1 MPESHKAEN
10 ARRKK
15 QNIAAGIGD
24 ENGRIAP
31 RVKAEAKIARC
42 IECQAELKITK
53 TNTELKLHSENKH
66 GKTIDI
72 CFPGAE
78 AISAEMKN
86 SVAGGKK
93 GKDAKASSGKGGKKA
108 SKEDLDDLLM
118 GGLTGGPGAKKK
130 KGKK

>member
-24 ENGRIAP
+24 ESGRIV
-31 RVKAEAKIARC
+31 RVKAEAKMGRC

-86 SVAGGKK
+86 AVAGGKK
-93 GKDAKASSGKGGKKA
+93 GNDAKASSGKGGKKA
-108 SKEDLDDLLM
+108 SKENLDDLLM
-118 GGLTGGPGAKKK
+118 AGMAGGPGAKKK

>member
-24 ENGRIAP
+24 ENGRLPP
-31 RVKAEAKIARC
+31 RIKADAKMAQC
-42 IECQAELKITK
+42 IVCQAELKITK

-66 GKTIDI
+66 GKTIDV

-86 SVAGGKK
+86 SAAGGTK
-93 GKDAKASSGKGGKKA
+93 GNGGKAGSGKGSKKVT
-108 SKEDLDDLLM
+108 KENLDDLLM
-118 GGLTGGPGAKKK
+118 AGMAGGPGAKKK

>member
-24 ENGRIAP
+24 ENGRLPP
-31 RVKAEAKIARC
+31 RIKADAKMAQC
-42 IECQAELKITK
+42 IVCQAELKITK

-66 GKTIDI
+66 GKTIDV

-86 SVAGGKK
+86 SVAGGTK
-93 GKDAKASSGKGGKKA
+93 GNGGKAGSGKGSKKVT
-108 SKEDLDDLLM
+108 KENLDDLLM
-118 GGLTGGPGAKKK
+118 AGMAGGPGAKKK

>member
-24 ENGRIAP
+24 ESGRLV
-31 RVKAEAKIARC
+31 RVKAEAQMLSCA
-42 IECQAELKITK
+42 ECQYELRVTK

-72 CFPGAE
+72 CFPTAE
-78 AISAEMKN
+78 AMSADMRN
-86 SVAGGKK
+86 AATGGKK
-93 GKDAKASSGKGGKKA
+93 GKDAQAGSGKAKKA
-108 SKEDLDDLLM
+108 SKEDLDALLFA
-118 GGLTGGPGAKKK
+118 GVSGGPGAKKK

>member
-24 ENGRIAP
+24 ESGRIV
-31 RVKAEAKIARC
+31 RVKAEAKVSRC

-86 SVAGGKK
+86 AVAGGKK
-93 GKDAKASSGKGGKKA
+93 GNDAKASSGKGGKKA
-108 SKEDLDDLLM
+108 SKENLDDLLM
-118 GGLTGGPGAKKK
+118 AGMAGGPGAKKK

>member
-24 ENGRIAP
+24 ENGRLPP
-31 RVKAEAKIARC
+31 RIKADAKMAQC
-42 IECQAELKITK
+42 ILCQAELKITK
-53 TNTELKLHSENKH
+53 TNTELRLHSENKH
-66 GKTIDI
+66 GKTIEM

-86 SVAGGKK
+86 AVAGGNK
-93 GKDAKASSGKGGKKA
+93 GKEAKAGTGKA
-108 SKEDLDDLLM
+108 SKKVTKENLDDLLLAGM
-118 GGLTGGPGAKKK
+118 AGGPGAKKK

>member
-24 ENGRIAP
+24 ENGRIV
-31 RVKAEAKIARC
+31 RVKAEAKVSRC

-72 CFPGAE
+72 CFPGDE

-86 SVAGGKK
+86 AVAGGKK
-93 GKDAKASSGKGGKKA
+93 GNDAKASSGKGGKKA
-108 SKEDLDDLLM
+108 SKENLDDLLM
-118 GGLTGGPGAKKK
+118 AGMAGGPGAKKK

>member
-24 ENGRIAP
+24 ENGRLPP
-31 RVKAEAKIARC
+31 RMKADAKMAQC
-42 IECQAELKITK
+42 IVCQAELKITK

-66 GKTIDI
+66 GKTIDV

-78 AISAEMKN
+78 AVSAEMKN
-86 SVAGGKK
+86 SVAGGSTGNG
-93 GKDAKASSGKGGKKA
+93 GKAGSGKGSKKVT
-108 SKEDLDDLLM
+108 KENLDDLLM
-118 GGLTGGPGAKKK
+118 AGMAGGPGAKKK
-130 KGKK
+130 KGRK